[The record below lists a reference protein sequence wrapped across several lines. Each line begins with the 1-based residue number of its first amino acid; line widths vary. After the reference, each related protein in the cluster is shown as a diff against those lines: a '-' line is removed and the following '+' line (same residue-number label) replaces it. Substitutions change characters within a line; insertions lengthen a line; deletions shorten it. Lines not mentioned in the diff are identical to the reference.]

1 VITLENLPDPIERP
15 NVNPD
20 GDPAPAFDRQSPE
33 PKADLTMDAGTDVTI
48 DAVSAAV
55 LTSPALGSIGRY
67 RLLSQL
73 GEGGMGQVWLAE
85 QTAPVVRR
93 VALKLIKAGRYDT
106 SALQRFDLERQSLA
120 IMDHPA
126 IAKVLDAD
134 STPEGQPYFVM
145 EYVPGLPITTYCDQK
160 RLTTRQRLALFVKVC
175 EGVQH
180 AHQKAIIHRDL
191 KPSNVL
197 VVEVDGKPLPR
208 IIDFGIAKAISQ
220 QSSDETNVTRLG
232 STPGTPGYMSPEQT
246 DPNVLDVDTRTDV
259 YSLGVILYQLL
270 TGAMPF
276 DPRKWRSKPFDEILR
291 QLREDDPPSP
301 SAKLSVD
308 NQKTLTATAEKRQTD
323 PKELVSLLRGDLDW
337 IVLKA
342 VERDRGRRYGTPSDL
357 AADILHYLKN
367 EPVVA
372 RPASATYRLRK
383 YVRRHRV
390 AVTAAAGLAL
400 LLAGF
405 GVTEFLQVQRVTRER
420 DRASRITDFM
430 VGMFKVSDPNE
441 ARGNSVTAREILDKA
456 SHDINTGLAKDPEV
470 QSDLM
475 YTMAETYVNLGLF
488 SRAHALAESAME
500 NRRHLLGAGNSK
512 TLQSQNQ
519 LAWILDREGRDAEA
533 EKLVR
538 PALETER
545 RVLGPEDPVTL
556 EAMDHLATILER
568 LGNYQ
573 EEEKLQR
580 EVIAIETRR
589 LGPENLR
596 TIRAMANLASAVSL
610 EGRTAEAE
618 AMYRNVLALEQRAL
632 GPDHPQTIATM
643 HNLANRLDEQGRYVD
658 AEELYRQTLA
668 IETRVL
674 GPEHPDTA
682 DTMTTLANDLHYGES
697 RTADAEALYRKS
709 LEIELRTLGPEHP
722 NTIRTK
728 EGLANVLSSE
738 GHYAESEKMH
748 GEILSVRLRTLGPDH
763 TDTLLSKYNL
773 ADVVAHQGRFPE
785 AEKLF
790 RETLADQTRVLG
802 PENADTL
809 ASQASLA
816 GVLIKE
822 GRYQEAEAMA
832 RRTFDTQVRV
842 LGPQQADTVNTL
854 QVLGTAMVH
863 NHRYAEAKK
872 LFGDTIEQVSHTPGA
887 SVFQAWYNFACVAAA
902 ANDRAEAIRHLRD
915 AIAHGYKDIDHM
927 RIDEDLKALR
937 GDPGFE
943 ALLREAE
950 GGAGRK

>member
-1 VITLENLPDPIERP
+1 MTTH
-15 NVNPD
+15 
-20 GDPAPAFDRQSPE
+20 GDPAPAFGRHSPE
-33 PKADLTMDAGTDVTI
+33 AKADATMDAADATI
-48 DAVSAAV
+48 DAASAAA
-55 LTSPALGSIGRY
+55 LESPDLGSIGRY
-67 RLLSQL
+67 RLLSKL

-145 EYVPGLPITTYCDQK
+145 EYVPGLPITTYGDQK

-208 IIDFGIAKAISQ
+208 IIDFGIAKAITQ
-220 QSSDETNVTRLG
+220 QSTDETNVTRLG

-246 DPNVLDVDTRTDV
+246 DPSILDVDTRTDV

-276 DPRKWRSKPFDEILR
+276 DPKQWRNRPFDEILR

-301 SAKLSVD
+301 SAKLSTD
-308 NQKTLTATAEKRQTD
+308 HRTLTATAEKRKTG

-342 VERDRGRRYGTPSDL
+342 LERDRARRYGTPSEL

-372 RPASATYRLRK
+372 RPASATYRLTK

-405 GVTEFLQVQRVTRER
+405 GVTEFLQVRRVSRER
-420 DRASRITDFM
+420 DRANRITDFM

-441 ARGNSVTAREILDKA
+441 ARGNSVTAREILDTA
-456 SHDINTGLAKDPEV
+456 SHDINTGLSKDPEV

-475 YTMAETYVNLGLF
+475 YTMASTYVNMGLF
-488 SRAHALAESAME
+488 SHAHTLAESALD
-500 NRRHLLGAGNSK
+500 NRRRLLGARNPK

-519 LAWILDREGRDAEA
+519 LAWVLDREGRDAEA
-533 EKLVR
+533 DKLVR
-538 PALETER
+538 QTLETER
-545 RVLGPEDPVTL
+545 RVLGPEDPITL
-556 EAMDHLATILER
+556 EDMDYLATILEK
-568 LGNYQ
+568 LGNYK
-573 EEEKLQR
+573 EEENLQR
-580 EVIAIETRR
+580 ELFEIENRR
-589 LGPENLR
+589 QGPDSPR
-596 TIRAMANLASAVSL
+596 TISAMANLATAISL

-618 AMYRNVLALEQRAL
+618 AMYRKVLALEQRVL
-632 GPDHPQTIATM
+632 GADHPQTIATM
-643 HNLANRLDEQGRYVD
+643 HNLANRLNEQGRYVE
-658 AEELYRQTLA
+658 AEELYRQTLV
-668 IETRVL
+668 IEQRVL

-682 DTMTTLANDLHYGES
+682 DTMTTLANDLHYGET
-697 RTADAEALYRKS
+697 RTVDAEALYRKA

-722 NTIRTK
+722 STIRTR
-728 EGLANVLSSE
+728 EGLANVVSTE
-738 GHYAESEKMH
+738 GHYAEAEKMH
-748 GEILSVRLRTLGPDH
+748 REILSVRLRTLGPDH
-763 TDTLLSKYNL
+763 TDVLLSKYNL
-773 ADVVAHQGRFPE
+773 ADVVARQGRYAE

-802 PENADTL
+802 AENADTM

-822 GRYQEAEAMA
+822 GRYQEAETMA
-832 RRTFDTQVRV
+832 RRTFDTQLRV
-842 LGPQQADTVNTL
+842 LGPQQDDTINTL
-854 QVLGTAMVH
+854 QMLGTALVY
-863 NHRYAEAKK
+863 NHHYPEARK
-872 LFGDTIEQVSHTPGA
+872 LFSDTIEQITQTPGA
-887 SVFQAWYNFACVAAA
+887 SVFLAWYNFACVAAA
-902 ANDRAEAIRHLRD
+902 ANDRGEAVRHLRE
-915 AIAHGYKDIDHM
+915 AIAHGYKDLDHM
-927 RIDEDLKALR
+927 RIDDYLR
-937 GDPGFE
+937 SLHGDPRFE
-943 ALLREAE
+943 ALLRES
-950 GGAGRK
+950 GANR

>member
-1 VITLENLPDPIERP
+1 MDV
-15 NVNPD
+15 
-20 GDPAPAFDRQSPE
+20 
-33 PKADLTMDAGTDVTI
+33 ADATI
-48 DAVSAAV
+48 DA
-55 LTSPALGSIGRY
+55 SPADVVTFPDLGTIGRY
-67 RLLSQL
+67 RLLNQL

-85 QTAPVVRR
+85 QTSPVVRR

-160 RLTTRQRLALFVKVC
+160 KLSTRERLALFVKVC

-197 VVEVDGKPLPR
+197 VVEVDGKPQPR

-220 QSSDETNVTRLG
+220 QSTDETNVTRLG

-246 DPNVLDVDTRTDV
+246 DPSFLDVDTRTDV

-276 DPRKWRSKPFDEILR
+276 DPKQWRSKPFYEILR

-301 SAKLSVD
+301 SARLSVD
-308 NQKTLTATAEKRQTD
+308 HDRTLTVTAEERQTG
-323 PKELVSLLRGDLDW
+323 PRELVSLLRGDLDW
-337 IVLKA
+337 IALKA
-342 VERDRGRRYGTPSDL
+342 LERDRTRRYGTPSEL

-372 RPASATYRLRK
+372 RPASSAYRLQK

-405 GVTEFLQVQRVTRER
+405 GVTEFLQVRRVSRER
-420 DRASRITDFM
+420 DRANRITDFM

-441 ARGNSVTAREILDKA
+441 TRGNSVTAREILDRA

-488 SRAHALAESAME
+488 SRAHALAESVLE
-500 NRRHLLGAGNSK
+500 NRHRLLGPNHPK
-512 TLQSQNQ
+512 TLESQNQ
-519 LAWILDREGRDAEA
+519 LGWILDREGHDADAE
-533 EKLVR
+533 KVVR

-556 EAMDHLATILER
+556 QAMDRLATILER
-568 LGNYQ
+568 LGNHP

-580 EVIAIETRR
+580 QLVEIETRR
-589 LGPENLR
+589 LGPENPR

-618 AMYRNVLALEQRAL
+618 AMYRNVLALEQRVL
-632 GPDHPQTIATM
+632 GADHPQTIATM
-643 HNLANRLDEQGRYVD
+643 HNLANRFDEQGHY
-658 AEELYRQTLA
+658 AEAEDLYRQTLA
-668 IETRVL
+668 IEQRVL
-674 GPEHPDTA
+674 GPEHPDTV
-682 DTMTTLANDLHYGES
+682 DTMTTLANCLHYGES
-697 RTADAEALYRKS
+697 RTADAEVLYRKS
-709 LEIELRTLGPEHP
+709 LEIELRTVGPEHP
-722 NTIRTK
+722 NTVRTQ
-728 EGLANVLSSE
+728 EGLANVLATE
-738 GHYAESEKMH
+738 GHYAEAEQMH
-748 GEILSVRLRTLGPDH
+748 RKILEVRQRTLGPDH
-763 TDTLLSKYNL
+763 ADTLLSRYNL
-773 ADVVAHQGRFPE
+773 AEAVARQGRFPE
-785 AEKLF
+785 AEKLL

-802 PENADTL
+802 PENADTM
-809 ASQASLA
+809 ASEANLA
-816 GVLIKE
+816 GI
-822 GRYQEAEAMA
+822 
-832 RRTFDTQVRV
+832 
-842 LGPQQADTVNTL
+842 
-854 QVLGTAMVH
+854 
-863 NHRYAEAKK
+863 
-872 LFGDTIEQVSHTPGA
+872 
-887 SVFQAWYNFACVAAA
+887 
-902 ANDRAEAIRHLRD
+902 LRQ
-915 AIAHGYKDIDHM
+915 
-927 RIDEDLKALR
+927 
-937 GDPGFE
+937 
-943 ALLREAE
+943 
-950 GGAGRK
+950 

>member
-1 VITLENLPDPIERP
+1 
-15 NVNPD
+15 VNPG
-20 GDPAPAFDRQSPE
+20 GDPKPTFDRHPLE
-33 PKADLTMDAGTDVTI
+33 PKPDATLDAAEVTI
-48 DAVSAAV
+48 DTNSADAVISQD
-55 LTSPALGSIGRY
+55 LGSIGRY

-160 RLTTRQRLALFVKVC
+160 RLTTQQRLALFVRVC

-197 VVEVDGKPLPR
+197 VLEVDGKALPR

-246 DPNVLDVDTRTDV
+246 DPDILDVDTRTDV

-276 DPRKWRSKPFDEILR
+276 DPKHWRKKPFHEVLR

-301 SAKLSVD
+301 SAKLSND
-308 NQKTLTATAEKRQTD
+308 QRTLTATAEKRQTG
-323 PKELVSLLRGDLDW
+323 PKELVSQLRGDLDW

-342 VERDRGRRYGTPSDL
+342 LERDRARRYGTPSEL

-367 EPVVA
+367 EPVSA
-372 RPASATYRLRK
+372 RPASTAYRLQK

-390 AVTAAAGLAL
+390 AVTAAVGLAL

-405 GVTEFLQVQRVTRER
+405 GVTEFLQVRRVSRER

-441 ARGNSVTAREILDKA
+441 TRGNSVTAREILDRA
-456 SHDINTGLAKDPEV
+456 SHDINAGLAKDPEV

-488 SRAHALAESAME
+488 SRAHALAGNALE
-500 NRRHLLGAGNSK
+500 NRRRLLGANHPK
-512 TLQSQNQ
+512 TLESENQ
-519 LAWILDREGRDAEA
+519 LGWILDREGHDTEA
-533 EKLVR
+533 EKLVQQTLR
-538 PALETER
+538 TER
-545 RVLGPEDPVTL
+545 RVLGPEDSITL
-556 EAMDHLATILER
+556 AAMDHLATILEK

-580 EVIAIETRR
+580 QLIAIQTRR
-589 LGPENLR
+589 LGPENPR
-596 TIRAMANLASAVSL
+596 TIRAMANLATAISL
-610 EGRTAEAE
+610 EGRTAESE
-618 AMYRNVLALEQRAL
+618 AMYHNVLALEQRIL
-632 GPDHPQTIATM
+632 GVDHPQTIATM
-643 HNLANRLDEQGRYVD
+643 HNLANRLDEQGRYVE
-658 AEELYRQTLA
+658 AEDLYRQTLA

-697 RTADAEALYRKS
+697 RTADAEVLYRKS

-722 NTIRTK
+722 NTIRTQ
-728 EGLANVLSSE
+728 EGLANVLSTE
-738 GHYAESEKMH
+738 GHYAEAEKMH
-748 GEILSVRLRTLGPDH
+748 REILAVRLRTLGPDH
-763 TDTLLSKYNL
+763 TDTLLSGYNL
-773 ADVVAHQGRFPE
+773 ASVVSQQGRFPE

-790 RETLADQTRVLG
+790 RETLAAQTRVLG
-802 PENADTL
+802 PENADTM

-816 GVLIKE
+816 SVLIKE
-822 GRYQEAEAMA
+822 GRYQEAEALA
-832 RRTFDTQVRV
+832 RHTFDTQLRV
-842 LGPQQADTVNTL
+842 LGPQQDDTVNTL
-854 QVLGTAMVH
+854 VVLSMALVYE
-863 NHRYAEAKK
+863 HRYAEAKK
-872 LFGDTIEQVSHTPGA
+872 LFNDTIEQIGKTPGA
-887 SVFQAWYNFACVAAA
+887 SVFLAWYNFACVSAA
-902 ANDRAEAIRHLRD
+902 ANDHAEAVRHLRQ
-915 AIAHGYKDIDHM
+915 AIDHGYKDIDHM
-927 RIDEDLKALR
+927 RIDQDLKSLH

-943 ALLREAE
+943 ALLKESQ
-950 GGAGRK
+950 GTAGRN

>member
-1 VITLENLPDPIERP
+1 M
-15 NVNPD
+15 NPG
-20 GDPAPAFDRQSPE
+20 GDPKPTFDRRSPE
-33 PKADLTMDAGTDVTI
+33 PKPDATSDAADVTL
-48 DAVSAAV
+48 DAAPAGAV
-55 LTSPALGSIGRY
+55 APASLGSIGRY
-67 RLLSQL
+67 RLLSKL

-134 STPEGQPYFVM
+134 STSEGQPYFVM

-160 RLTTRQRLALFVKVC
+160 RLSTRQRLALFIKVC

-246 DPNVLDVDTRTDV
+246 DPSILDVDTRTDV

-270 TGAMPF
+270 TGSLPF
-276 DPRKWRSKPFDEILR
+276 DPKKWRKKPFHEILR

-301 SAKLSVD
+301 SAKLSED
-308 NQKTLTATAEKRQTD
+308 NHKTLTATAEKRQTD

-342 VERDRGRRYGTPSDL
+342 LERDRARRYGTPSDL
-357 AADILHYLKN
+357 AADIIHYLKN
-367 EPVVA
+367 EPVAA
-372 RPASATYRLRK
+372 RPASATYRLQK

-390 AVTAAAGLAL
+390 AVAAAAGLAL

-405 GVTEFLQVQRVTRER
+405 GVTEFLQVRRVSRER
-420 DRASRITDFM
+420 DRANRITDFM

-441 ARGNSVTAREILDKA
+441 TRGNTVTAREILDRA
-456 SHDINTGLAKDPEV
+456 SNDIHTGLAHDPEV

-488 SRAHALAESAME
+488 SHAHTLAESVLQ
-500 NRRHLLGAGNSK
+500 NRRRLLGPDNPK
-512 TLQSQNQ
+512 TLESQNQ
-519 LAWILDREGRDAEA
+519 LGWILDREGRDAEA
-533 EKLVR
+533 EKLVSQ
-538 PALETER
+538 ALETER
-545 RVLGPEDPVTL
+545 RVLGPEDPITL
-556 EAMDHLATILER
+556 KAMDYLATILER
-568 LGNYQ
+568 LGNYKK
-573 EEEKLQR
+573 EEDLQR
-580 EVIAIETRR
+580 ELLEIETRR
-589 LGPENLR
+589 LGPENPR
-596 TIRAMANLASAVSL
+596 TIRAMANVATAISL
-610 EGRTAEAE
+610 EGRTSESE
-618 AMYRNVLALEQRAL
+618 AMYRKVLALEQRVL
-632 GPDHPQTIATM
+632 GADHPQTIATM
-643 HNLANRLDEQGRYVD
+643 HNLANRLDEQGRYVE
-658 AEELYRQTLA
+658 AEALYRQTLA
-668 IETRVL
+668 IEQRVL

-697 RTADAEALYRKS
+697 RTSDAEVLYRKA

-722 NTIRTK
+722 NTVRTK
-728 EGLANVLSSE
+728 EGLANVLSTE
-738 GHYAESEKMH
+738 GHYAEAEKMH
-748 GEILSVRLRTLGPDH
+748 REILSIRLHTLGPDH
-763 TDTLLSKYNL
+763 TDVLLSSYNL
-773 ADVVAHQGRFPE
+773 ASVVAQQGRLPE

-790 RETLADQTRVLG
+790 RETLTAQTRVLG
-802 PENADTL
+802 PENPDTM

-822 GRYQEAEAMA
+822 GRYQEAEVMA
-832 RRTFDTQVRV
+832 RGTFDTQLRV
-842 LGPQQADTVNTL
+842 LGPQQDDTVNTL
-854 QVLGTAMVH
+854 QVLGMALVH
-863 NHRYAEAKK
+863 EHHYAEAKK
-872 LFGDTIEQVSHTPGA
+872 LFNDTIEQIGNIHGA
-887 SVFQAWYNFACVAAA
+887 SVFLAWYNFAGVAAA
-902 ANDRAEAIRHLRD
+902 ANDHAEAVRHLRE
-915 AIAHGYKDIDHM
+915 AIDHGYKDIDHM
-927 RIDEDLKALR
+927 RIDQDLKSLH
-937 GDPGFE
+937 GDPRFE
-943 ALLREAE
+943 ALLNQTPGPATRN
-950 GGAGRK
+950 

>member
-1 VITLENLPDPIERP
+1 VTTH
-15 NVNPD
+15 
-20 GDPAPAFDRQSPE
+20 GDPAPESDRHR
-33 PKADLTMDAGTDVTI
+33 PKPHGGATMDAGA
-48 DAVSAAV
+48 DATLDAA
-55 LTSPALGSIGRY
+55 PAGAVIPASLGSIGRY
-67 RLLSQL
+67 RLLLKL

-134 STPEGQPYFVM
+134 STAEGQPYFVM

-160 RLTTRQRLALFVKVC
+160 RLTTRQRLALFIKVC

-208 IIDFGIAKAISQ
+208 IIDFGIAKAISH
-220 QSSDETNVTRLG
+220 QSTDETNVTRLG

-246 DPNVLDVDTRTDV
+246 DPSVLDVDTRTDV

-270 TGAMPF
+270 TGSMPF
-276 DPRKWRSKPFDEILR
+276 DPKQWRSKPFHEILR

-301 SAKLSVD
+301 SAKLSND
-308 NQKTLTATAEKRQTD
+308 HRTLTATAENRQTG

-342 VERDRGRRYGTPSDL
+342 LERDRSRRYGTPSEL
-357 AADILHYLKN
+357 AADISHYLKN

-372 RPASATYRLRK
+372 RPASAAYRLAK
-383 YVRRHRV
+383 YVRRHRI

-405 GVTEFLQVQRVTRER
+405 GVTEFLQVQRVSRER
-420 DRASRITDFM
+420 DRANRITDFM

-441 ARGNSVTAREILDKA
+441 ARGNAVTAREILDRA
-456 SHDINTGLAKDPEV
+456 AHDINTGLARDPEV

-488 SRAHALAESAME
+488 SRAHAISEGVLE
-500 NRRHLLGAGNSK
+500 NRRRLLGPENPK
-512 TLQSQNQ
+512 TLESQTQ
-519 LAWILDREGRDAEA
+519 LVWILDREGRDAEA

-538 PALETER
+538 ATLATER
-545 RVLGPEDPVTL
+545 RVLGPENPITL
-556 EAMDHLATILER
+556 EAMGHLATILENR
-568 LGNYQ
+568 GNYQ

-580 EVIAIETRR
+580 ELLEIETRKS
-589 LGPENLR
+589 GPDNPL
-596 TIRAMANLASAVSL
+596 TIRAMANLATAVSL
-610 EGRTAEAE
+610 EGRLAEAE
-618 AMYRNVLALEQRAL
+618 GMYRKVLAVEQRVL
-632 GPDHPQTIATM
+632 GPDHTQTMATM
-643 HNLANRLDEQGRYVD
+643 HNLANRLDEQGRYVE
-658 AEELYRQTLA
+658 AEDLYRQVFA
-668 IETRVL
+668 IELRVL
-674 GPEHPDTA
+674 GPEHPDTL
-682 DTMTTLANDLHYGES
+682 DTMTALANDLHYGES
-697 RTADAEALYRKS
+697 RTADAEALYRKA

-722 NTIRTK
+722 STIRTQ
-728 EGLANVLSSE
+728 EGLANVLSTE
-738 GHYAESEKMH
+738 GHYAEAEKMH
-748 GEILSVRLRTLGPDH
+748 REILSVRLHTLGPDH

-773 ADVVAHQGRFPE
+773 ASVVAQLHRWPE

-802 PENADTL
+802 AENADTM

-816 GVLIKE
+816 DVLVRE
-822 GRYQEAEAMA
+822 GRYQEGETLA
-832 RRTFDTQVRV
+832 RRTFETQLRV
-842 LGPQQADTVNTL
+842 LGPQQDDTINTL
-854 QVLGTAMVH
+854 QVLGTALVH

-872 LFGDTIEQVSHTPGA
+872 LFGDTIDHISQISGA
-887 SVFQAWYNFACVAAA
+887 SVFQAWYNFACVAAVA
-902 ANDRAEAIRHLRD
+902 HDRDEAIHHLRE

-927 RIDEDLKALR
+927 RIDEDLKSLH
-937 GDPGFE
+937 GDPRFE
-943 ALLREAE
+943 ALLRVGQGTA
-950 GGAGRK
+950 ANH

>member
-1 VITLENLPDPIERP
+1 
-15 NVNPD
+15 VNPD
-20 GDPAPAFDRQSPE
+20 GDPKPTFDRQSPE
-33 PKADLTMDAGTDVTI
+33 PKPDATLDPAEATI
-48 DAVSAAV
+48 DAASAESV
-55 LTSPALGSIGRY
+55 KSPDLGSIGRY

-106 SALQRFDLERQSLA
+106 SALQRFDLERQALA

-134 STPEGQPYFVM
+134 STPDGQPYFVM

-160 RLTTRQRLALFVKVC
+160 RLTTQQRLALFAKVC

-220 QSSDETNVTRLG
+220 QSNDETNVTRLG

-246 DPNVLDVDTRTDV
+246 DPDILDVDTRTDV

-276 DPRKWRSKPFDEILR
+276 DPKQWRKKPFHEVLR

-301 SAKLSVD
+301 SAKLSED
-308 NQKTLTATAEKRQTD
+308 NPKTLTATAEKRQTG

-342 VERDRGRRYGTPSDL
+342 LERDRARRYGAPSEL
-357 AADILHYLKN
+357 AADIVHYLKN

-372 RPASATYRLRK
+372 RPASATYRLTK

-390 AVTAAAGLAL
+390 GVAVAAGLAL

-405 GVTEFLQVQRVTRER
+405 GVTEFLQVRRVSRER
-420 DRASRITDFM
+420 DRANRITDFM

-441 ARGNSVTAREILDKA
+441 TRGNSVTAREILDRA
-456 SHDINTGLAKDPEV
+456 SHDINAGLAKDPEV
-470 QSDLM
+470 QADLM
-475 YTMAETYVNLGLF
+475 FTMARTYANLGLF
-488 SRAHALAESAME
+488 SRAHALAESVLE
-500 NRRHLLGAGNSK
+500 SRRRLLGPNHSK
-512 TLQSQNQ
+512 TLESENQ

-533 EKLVR
+533 EKLAHQ
-538 PALETER
+538 ALETER
-545 RVLGPEDPVTL
+545 RVLGPEDPITL
-556 EAMDHLATILER
+556 DDMDYLAVILEK
-568 LGNYQ
+568 LGKYQ
-573 EEEKLQR
+573 DEEKLQR
-580 EVIAIETRR
+580 ESIEIETRR
-589 LGPENLR
+589 LGPEDPRTLR
-596 TIRAMANLASAVSL
+596 TMANLATAISL

-618 AMYRNVLALEQRAL
+618 AMYRKVLALQQRVL
-632 GPDHPQTIATM
+632 GADHPQTIATM
-643 HNLANRLDEQGRYVD
+643 HNLANRLDEQGRYTD
-658 AEELYRQTLA
+658 AEAMYRQTLA

-674 GPEHPDTA
+674 GPEHPDTVG
-682 DTMTTLANDLHYGES
+682 TMTALANDLHYGES
-697 RTADAEALYRKS
+697 RTADAEVLYRKG
-709 LEIELRTLGPEHP
+709 LEIELRALGPEHP
-722 NTIRTK
+722 DTIRTQ
-728 EGLANVLSSE
+728 EGLANVLSTE
-738 GHYAESEKMH
+738 GHYAEAEKMH
-748 GEILSVRLRTLGPDH
+748 REILSVRLRTLGPDH

-773 ADVVAHQGRFPE
+773 ADVLAHQGRFPE

-790 RETLADQTRVLG
+790 RETLTAQARVLG
-802 PENADTL
+802 PENADTM

-816 GVLIKE
+816 DVLIKE
-822 GRYQEAEAMA
+822 GRYQEAEVMA
-832 RRTFDTQVRV
+832 RQTFDTQLRV
-842 LGPQQADTVNTL
+842 LGPQQDDTLNTL
-854 QVLGTAMVH
+854 QVLGTALVYDH
-863 NHRYAEAKK
+863 HYVEAKK
-872 LFGDTIEQVSHTPGA
+872 LFNDTIEQIGKTPGA
-887 SVFQAWYNFACVAAA
+887 SVFLAWYNFACVAAA
-902 ANDRAEAIRHLRD
+902 ANDRAEAVRHLRE

-927 RIDEDLKALR
+927 RIDEDLKSLH

-943 ALLREAE
+943 AILKEAQAS
-950 GGAGRK
+950 GARN

>member
-1 VITLENLPDPIERP
+1 
-15 NVNPD
+15 VNPD
-20 GDPAPAFDRQSPE
+20 GDPEPTFDRHSPE
-33 PKADLTMDAGTDVTI
+33 AKADATMDAADATI
-48 DAVSAAV
+48 DAASAAAV
-55 LTSPALGSIGRY
+55 ESPDLGSIGRY
-67 RLLSQL
+67 RLLSKL

-85 QTAPVVRR
+85 QTSPVVRR

-160 RLTTRQRLALFVKVC
+160 RITTRQRLALFIKVC

-220 QSSDETNVTRLG
+220 RSTDETNVTRLG
-232 STPGTPGYMSPEQT
+232 ATPGTPGYMSPEQT
-246 DPNVLDVDTRTDV
+246 DPSVLDVDTRTDV

-270 TGAMPF
+270 TGSMPF
-276 DPRKWRSKPFDEILR
+276 DPKKWRSKPFHEILR

-301 SAKLSVD
+301 SAKLSTD
-308 NQKTLTATAEKRQTD
+308 HRTLTATAEKRQIG
-323 PKELVSLLRGDLDW
+323 PKELVGLLRGDLDW

-342 VERDRGRRYGTPSDL
+342 LERDRARRYGTPSEL
-357 AADILHYLKN
+357 AVDILHYLKN
-367 EPVVA
+367 EPVAA
-372 RPASATYRLRK
+372 RPASATYRLTK

-390 AVTAAAGLAL
+390 AVTVAAGLAL

-405 GVTEFLQVQRVTRER
+405 GVTEFLQVRRVSRER
-420 DRASRITDFM
+420 DRANRITDFM

-441 ARGNSVTAREILDKA
+441 ARGNSVTAREILDRA
-456 SHDINTGLAKDPEV
+456 SHDINTGLARDPEV

-488 SRAHALAESAME
+488 SRAHTLAENVRD
-500 NRRHLLGAGNSK
+500 NRRHLLGPNNPK
-512 TLQSQNQ
+512 TLESENQ
-519 LAWILDREGRDAEA
+519 LAWILDREGHDQEA
-533 EKLVR
+533 GQLLR
-538 PALETER
+538 PTLDTER
-545 RVLGPEDPVTL
+545 RVLGREDPVTL
-556 EAMDHLATILER
+556 AAMDHLATIQEK
-568 LGNYQ
+568 LGNFQ

-580 EVIAIETRR
+580 ELIAIETRR
-589 LGPENLR
+589 LGPENPL

-610 EGRTAEAE
+610 EGRVEEAE
-618 AMYRNVLALEQRAL
+618 AMYRNVLAIEQRVL
-632 GPDHPQTIATM
+632 GADHPQTIATM
-643 HNLANRLDEQGRYVD
+643 HNLANRLEEQGRYAD
-658 AEELYRQTLA
+658 AEELYRQTIA

-682 DTMTTLANDLHYGES
+682 DTMTTLANDLHYGET

-722 NTIRTK
+722 NTIRTQ
-728 EGLANVLSSE
+728 EGLANVLSTE
-738 GHYAESEKMH
+738 GHYAEAEQMH
-748 GEILSVRLRTLGPDH
+748 RQILAVRQRTLGPDH
-763 TDTLLSKYNL
+763 ADTLLSKYNL
-773 ADVVAHQGRFPE
+773 AEVVARQGRFPE
-785 AEKLF
+785 AEKLY

-802 PENADTL
+802 PENADTM

-822 GRYQEAEAMA
+822 GRYQEAESMA
-832 RRTFDTQVRV
+832 RHTFDTQVRV
-842 LGPQQADTVNTL
+842 LGPQQSDTINTL
-854 QVLGTAMVH
+854 QVLGTAMVY
-863 NHRYAEAKK
+863 NHHYPDAKK
-872 LFGDTIEQVSHTPGA
+872 LFSDTIEHVNQTPGA
-887 SVFQAWYNFACVAAA
+887 SVFLAWYNFACVAAA
-902 ANDRAEAIRHLRD
+902 ANDRGEAVHHLRE
-915 AIAHGYKDIDHM
+915 AIAHGYKDLDHM
-927 RIDEDLKALR
+927 RIDEDLNSLH

-943 ALLREAE
+943 ALLREAQRS
-950 GGAGRK
+950 GANR

>member
-1 VITLENLPDPIERP
+1 
-15 NVNPD
+15 
-20 GDPAPAFDRQSPE
+20 
-33 PKADLTMDAGTDVTI
+33 MDAADATI
-48 DAVSAAV
+48 DAASAAAV
-55 LTSPALGSIGRY
+55 ESPDLGSIGRY
-67 RLLSQL
+67 RLLSKL

-85 QTAPVVRR
+85 QTSPVVRR

-160 RLTTRQRLALFVKVC
+160 RITTRQRLALFIKVC

-220 QSSDETNVTRLG
+220 RSTDETNVTRLG
-232 STPGTPGYMSPEQT
+232 ATPGTPGYMSPEQT
-246 DPNVLDVDTRTDV
+246 DPSVLDVDTRTDV

-270 TGAMPF
+270 TGSMPF
-276 DPRKWRSKPFDEILR
+276 DPKKWRSKPFHEILR

-301 SAKLSVD
+301 SAKLSTD
-308 NQKTLTATAEKRQTD
+308 HRTLTATAEKRQIG
-323 PKELVSLLRGDLDW
+323 PKELVGLLRGDLDW

-342 VERDRGRRYGTPSDL
+342 LERDRARRYGTPSEL
-357 AADILHYLKN
+357 AVDILHYLKN
-367 EPVVA
+367 EPVAA
-372 RPASATYRLRK
+372 RPASATYRLTK

-390 AVTAAAGLAL
+390 AVTVAAGLAL

-405 GVTEFLQVQRVTRER
+405 GVTEFLQVRRVSRER
-420 DRASRITDFM
+420 DRANRITDFM

-441 ARGNSVTAREILDKA
+441 ARGNSVTAREILDRA
-456 SHDINTGLAKDPEV
+456 SHDINTGLARDPEV

-488 SRAHALAESAME
+488 SRAHTLAENVRD
-500 NRRHLLGAGNSK
+500 NRRHLLGPNNPK
-512 TLQSQNQ
+512 TLESENQ
-519 LAWILDREGRDAEA
+519 LAWILDREGHDQEA
-533 EKLVR
+533 GQLLR
-538 PALETER
+538 PTLDTER
-545 RVLGPEDPVTL
+545 RVLGREDPVTL
-556 EAMDHLATILER
+556 AAMDHLATIQEK
-568 LGNYQ
+568 LGNFQ

-580 EVIAIETRR
+580 ELIAIETRR
-589 LGPENLR
+589 LGPENPL

-610 EGRTAEAE
+610 EGRVEEAE
-618 AMYRNVLALEQRAL
+618 AMYRNVLAIEQRVL
-632 GPDHPQTIATM
+632 GADHPQTIATM
-643 HNLANRLDEQGRYVD
+643 HNLANRLEEQGRYAD
-658 AEELYRQTLA
+658 AEELYRQTIA

-682 DTMTTLANDLHYGES
+682 DTMTTLANDLHYGET

-722 NTIRTK
+722 NTIRTQ
-728 EGLANVLSSE
+728 EGLANVLSTE
-738 GHYAESEKMH
+738 GHYAEAEQMH
-748 GEILSVRLRTLGPDH
+748 RQILAVRQRTLGPDH
-763 TDTLLSKYNL
+763 ADTLLSKYNL
-773 ADVVAHQGRFPE
+773 AEVVARQGRFPE
-785 AEKLF
+785 AEKLY

-802 PENADTL
+802 PENADTM

-822 GRYQEAEAMA
+822 GRYQEAESMA
-832 RRTFDTQVRV
+832 RHTFDTQVRV
-842 LGPQQADTVNTL
+842 LGPQQSDTINTL
-854 QVLGTAMVH
+854 QVLGTAMVY
-863 NHRYAEAKK
+863 NHHYPDAKK
-872 LFGDTIEQVSHTPGA
+872 LFSDTIEHVNQTPGA
-887 SVFQAWYNFACVAAA
+887 SVFLAWYNFACVAAA
-902 ANDRAEAIRHLRD
+902 ANDRGEAVHHLRE
-915 AIAHGYKDIDHM
+915 AIAHGYKDLDHM
-927 RIDEDLKALR
+927 RIDEDLNSLH

-943 ALLREAE
+943 ALLREAQRS
-950 GGAGRK
+950 GANR

>member
-1 VITLENLPDPIERP
+1 
-15 NVNPD
+15 VNPD
-20 GDPAPAFDRQSPE
+20 GDPKPTFDRQTHE
-33 PKADLTMDAGTDVTI
+33 PKPDPTI
-48 DAVSAAV
+48 DAAAADATIDAASAAV
-55 LTSPALGSIGRY
+55 LTFPDLGSIGRY

-106 SALQRFDLERQSLA
+106 SAMQRFDLERQALA

-160 RLTTRQRLALFVKVC
+160 KLTTRQRLALFVKVC

-220 QSSDETNVTRLG
+220 QPTDETNVTRLG

-246 DPNVLDVDTRTDV
+246 DPSILDVDTRTDV

-270 TGAMPF
+270 TGALPF
-276 DPRKWRSKPFDEILR
+276 DPKQWRKKPFDEMLR

-308 NQKTLTATAEKRQTD
+308 NHKTLTATAEKRQTD

-342 VERDRGRRYGTPSDL
+342 LDRDRARRYGTPTEL
-357 AADILHYLKN
+357 AADIGHYLKN

-372 RPASATYRLRK
+372 RPASATYRLTK

-405 GVTEFLQVQRVTRER
+405 GVTEFLQVRRVSRER
-420 DRASRITDFM
+420 DRANRITDFM

-441 ARGNSVTAREILDKA
+441 ARGNSVTAREILDRA
-456 SHDINTGLAKDPEV
+456 SHDINAGLAKDPEV
-470 QSDLM
+470 QADLM
-475 YTMAETYVNLGLF
+475 YTMAQTYVNLGLF
-488 SRAHALAESAME
+488 SRAHALAESVME
-500 NRRHLLGAGNSK
+500 NRRRLLGPNHPK
-512 TLQSQNQ
+512 TLESENQ

-533 EKLVR
+533 EKL
-538 PALETER
+538 AQQTLETER
-545 RVLGPEDPVTL
+545 RVLGPEDAVTL
-556 EAMDHLATILER
+556 DAMDHLAIIFEK
-568 LGNYQ
+568 LGKYQ

-580 EVIAIETRR
+580 ELIEIETRR
-589 LGPENLR
+589 LGPENPR
-596 TIRAMANLASAVSL
+596 TIRAMANLASAASL
-610 EGRTAEAE
+610 QGRLAEAE
-618 AMYRNVLALEQRAL
+618 AMYRKVLAIEQRVL
-632 GPDHPQTIATM
+632 GDDHPQTIATM
-643 HNLANRLDEQGRYVD
+643 HNLANRLDEQGRYTD
-658 AEELYRQTLA
+658 AEALYRQTLA

-674 GPEHPDTA
+674 GPEHPDTV

-697 RTADAEALYRKS
+697 RTADAEALYRKA

-722 NTIRTK
+722 STIRTQ
-728 EGLANVLSSE
+728 EGLANVLSTE
-738 GHYAESEKMH
+738 GHYEDAEKMH
-748 GEILSVRLRTLGPDH
+748 REILSVRLRTLGPDH

-773 ADVVAHQGRFPE
+773 ADVVAKQGRFPE

-790 RETLADQTRVLG
+790 RQTLADQTRVLG
-802 PENADTL
+802 PESADTM
-809 ASQASLA
+809 ATQASLA

-822 GRYQEAEAMA
+822 GHYQEAEDLA
-832 RRTFDTQVRV
+832 RRTFETQLRV
-842 LGPQQADTVNTL
+842 LGPQQDDTINTL
-854 QVLGTAMVH
+854 QVLGTALVYDH
-863 NHRYAEAKK
+863 HYADAKK
-872 LFGDTIEQVSHTPGA
+872 LFNDTIEHIGKTPGA
-887 SVFQAWYNFACVAAA
+887 SEFLAWYNFGCVAAA
-902 ANDRAEAIRHLRD
+902 ANDRGEAVHHLREAIF
-915 AIAHGYKDIDHM
+915 HGYKDLDHM
-927 RIDEDLKALR
+927 RIDDDLKPLH
-937 GDPGFE
+937 GDPRFE
-943 ALLREAE
+943 ALLREAQ
-950 GGAGRK
+950 GAAGRN

>member
-1 VITLENLPDPIERP
+1 VTTH
-15 NVNPD
+15 
-20 GDPAPAFDRQSPE
+20 GDPAPAPDRHRSKP
-33 PKADLTMDAGTDVTI
+33 ADVTMDVSVDATLDAATAG
-48 DAVSAAV
+48 V
-55 LTSPALGSIGRY
+55 LPSPDLGSIGRY

-120 IMDHPA
+120 IMDHPT

-160 RLTTRQRLALFVKVC
+160 RLTTRQRLALFIKVC

-208 IIDFGIAKAISQ
+208 IIDFGIAKAITQ
-220 QSSDETNVTRLG
+220 QSTDETNVTRLG

-246 DPNVLDVDTRTDV
+246 DPSVLDVDTRTDV

-276 DPRKWRSKPFDEILR
+276 DPKQWRNRPFDEILR

-301 SAKLSVD
+301 SAKLSGD
-308 NQKTLTATAEKRQTD
+308 NHKTLTATAENRQTG

-342 VERDRGRRYGTPSDL
+342 LERDRARRYGTPSEL
-357 AADILHYLKN
+357 TADILHYLKN

-372 RPASATYRLRK
+372 RPASATYRLTK

-405 GVTEFLQVQRVTRER
+405 GVTEFLQVRRVSRER

-430 VGMFKVSDPNE
+430 VGMFRVSDPNE
-441 ARGNSVTAREILDKA
+441 TRGNSVTAREILDKA
-456 SHDINTGLAKDPEV
+456 AHDINTGLSKDPEV

-475 YTMAETYVNLGLF
+475 YTMASTYVNLGLF
-488 SRAHALAESAME
+488 SHAHALAESALD
-500 NRRHLLGAGNSK
+500 NRRRLLGAGNPK

-519 LAWILDREGRDAEA
+519 LAWVLDREGRDAEA
-533 EKLVR
+533 DKLAR
-538 PALETER
+538 QTLETER
-545 RVLGPEDPVTL
+545 RVLGPEDPITL
-556 EAMDHLATILER
+556 EDVDYLATILEK

-573 EEEKLQR
+573 DEEKLQR
-580 EVIAIETRR
+580 ELLEIETRR
-589 LGPENLR
+589 LGPENPR

-610 EGRTAEAE
+610 EGHIVEAE
-618 AMYRNVLALEQRAL
+618 AMYRKVLALEQRVL
-632 GPDHPQTIATM
+632 GVDHPQTIATM
-643 HNLANRLDEQGRYVD
+643 HNLANRLNEQGRYVE

-668 IETRVL
+668 IEQRVL

-682 DTMTTLANDLHYGES
+682 DTMTTLANDLHYGET
-697 RTADAEALYRKS
+697 RTADAEALYRKA

-722 NTIRTK
+722 STIRTR
-728 EGLANVLSSE
+728 EGLANVVSTE
-738 GHYAESEKMH
+738 GHYAEAEKMH
-748 GEILSVRLRTLGPDH
+748 REILSVRLRTLGPDH
-763 TDTLLSKYNL
+763 TDVLLSKYNL
-773 ADVVAHQGRFPE
+773 ADVVARQGRYAE

-802 PENADTL
+802 AENADTM

-822 GRYQEAEAMA
+822 GHYQEAETMA
-832 RRTFDTQVRV
+832 RRTFDTQLRV
-842 LGPQQADTVNTL
+842 LGPQHDDTINTL
-854 QVLGTAMVH
+854 QMLGTALVY
-863 NHRYAEAKK
+863 NHHYPEARK
-872 LFGDTIEQVSHTPGA
+872 LFSDTIEQITQTPGA
-887 SVFQAWYNFACVAAA
+887 SVFLAWYNFACVAAA
-902 ANDRAEAIRHLRD
+902 ANDRGEAVRHLRE
-915 AIAHGYKDIDHM
+915 AIDHGYKDIDHM
-927 RIDEDLKALR
+927 RIDEDLQSLH
-937 GDPGFE
+937 GDPRFE
-943 ALLREAE
+943 ALVREPQRS
-950 GGAGRK
+950 GANR

>member
-1 VITLENLPDPIERP
+1 M
-15 NVNPD
+15 NPD
-20 GDPAPAFDRQSPE
+20 GDPAPAFDRHSLE
-33 PKADLTMDAGTDVTI
+33 PKADATMDAADATI
-48 DAVSAAV
+48 DAAAASV
-55 LTSPALGSIGRY
+55 LTFPDLGSIGRY

-93 VALKLIKAGRYDT
+93 VALKLIKAGRYDI

-160 RLTTRQRLALFVKVC
+160 KLTTRQRLALFVKVC

-220 QSSDETNVTRLG
+220 QPSDETNVTRLG

-246 DPNVLDVDTRTDV
+246 DPNILDVDTRTDV

-270 TGAMPF
+270 TGALPF
-276 DPRKWRSKPFDEILR
+276 DPKQWRKKPFDEMLR

-308 NQKTLTATAEKRQTD
+308 NHKTLTATAEKRQTG

-342 VERDRGRRYGTPSDL
+342 LERDRARRYGTPSEL
-357 AADILHYLKN
+357 AADVLHYLKN

-372 RPASATYRLRK
+372 RPASATYRLAK

-390 AVTAAAGLAL
+390 GVALAAGLAL

-405 GVTEFLQVQRVTRER
+405 GVTEFLQVQRVSRER

-430 VGMFKVSDPNE
+430 VGMFKVSDPTE
-441 ARGNSVTAREILDKA
+441 TRGNSVTAREILDKA
-456 SHDINTGLAKDPEV
+456 SHDINTGLATDPEV

-475 YTMAETYVNLGLF
+475 YTMARTYVNLGLF
-488 SRAHALAESAME
+488 SRAHALAESVLE
-500 NRRHLLGAGNSK
+500 NRRRLLGPEHPK
-512 TLQSQNQ
+512 TLESQNQ
-519 LAWILDREGRDAEA
+519 LGWILDREGHDPEA

-538 PALETER
+538 QTLQTER

-556 EAMDHLATILER
+556 EAMDNLATIQER

-580 EVIAIETRR
+580 QLIEIETRR
-589 LGPENLR
+589 LGTENPR
-596 TIRAMANLASAVSL
+596 TIRAMANLASAVSQ
-610 EGRTAEAE
+610 EGRTTEAE
-618 AMYRNVLALEQRAL
+618 AMYRNVLALEQRVL
-632 GPDHPQTIATM
+632 GADHPQTIATM
-643 HNLANRLDEQGRYVD
+643 HNLANRFDEQGHYPE

-668 IETRVL
+668 IEQRVL

-682 DTMTTLANDLHYGES
+682 DTMTTLANCLHYGES
-697 RTADAEALYRKS
+697 RTADAEVLYRKS
-709 LEIELRTLGPEHP
+709 LEIELRTVGPEHP
-722 NTIRTK
+722 NTVRTQ
-728 EGLANVLSSE
+728 EGLANVLSTE
-738 GHYAESEKMH
+738 GHYAEAEEMH
-748 GEILSVRLRTLGPDH
+748 RRILDVRQRTLGPDH
-763 TDTLLSKYNL
+763 ADTLLSKYNL
-773 ADVVAHQGRFPE
+773 AEVVARQGRFPE

-802 PENADTL
+802 AEHADTM

-822 GRYQEAEAMA
+822 GRYQEAEVMA
-832 RRTFDTQVRV
+832 RHTFDTQVRV
-842 LGPQQADTVNTL
+842 LGPQQADTINTL
-854 QVLGTAMVH
+854 QVLGTALVYDRH
-863 NHRYAEAKK
+863 YPEAKK
-872 LFGDTIEQVSHTPGA
+872 LFSDTIEQMSQTPGA

-902 ANDRAEAIRHLRD
+902 ANDRAEAVRHLRE
-915 AIAHGYKDIDHM
+915 AIDHGYKDIDHM
-927 RIDEDLKALR
+927 RIDEDLKSLR

-943 ALLREAE
+943 VLLRE
-950 GGAGRK
+950 GQRTAGRK

>member
-1 VITLENLPDPIERP
+1 M
-15 NVNPD
+15 NPD
-20 GDPAPAFDRQSPE
+20 GDPAPAFDRHSLK
-33 PKADLTMDAGTDVTI
+33 PKADATMDATDLTL
-48 DAVSAAV
+48 DAASADV
-55 LTSPALGSIGRY
+55 LTSSDLGSIGRY
-67 RLLSQL
+67 RLLSKL

-197 VVEVDGKPLPR
+197 VVGVDDKPLPR

-220 QSSDETNVTRLG
+220 QSNDETNVTRLG

-246 DPNVLDVDTRTDV
+246 DPDFLDVDTRTDV

-276 DPRKWRSKPFDEILR
+276 DPKQWRKKPFHEMLR

-308 NQKTLTATAEKRQTD
+308 DHATLTATAEKRQTG

-342 VERDRGRRYGTPSDL
+342 LERDRARRYGAPSEL
-357 AADILHYLKN
+357 AADILHYLKH

-372 RPASATYRLRK
+372 RPASATYRLTK

-405 GVTEFLQVQRVTRER
+405 GVTEFLQLRRVSRER
-420 DRASRITDFM
+420 DRANRITDFM

-441 ARGNSVTAREILDKA
+441 TRGNSVTAREILDKA
-456 SHDINTGLAKDPEV
+456 SHDINAGLATDPEV

-488 SRAHALAESAME
+488 SRAHTLAESVLE
-500 NRRHLLGAGNSK
+500 NRRRLLGPGHRK
-512 TLQSQNQ
+512 TLESQNQ
-519 LAWILDREGRDAEA
+519 LAWILDREGRDPEA
-533 EKLVR
+533 EKSLR
-538 PALETER
+538 PTLETER

-556 EAMDHLATILER
+556 EATDHLATILER
-568 LGNYQ
+568 LGNFQ

-580 EVIAIETRR
+580 ELVEIETRR
-589 LGPENLR
+589 LGPENPR
-596 TIRAMANLASAVSL
+596 TIRAMANLATAISL
-610 EGRTAEAE
+610 EGRTAESE
-618 AMYRNVLALEQRAL
+618 AMYRKVLALEQRVL

-643 HNLANRLDEQGRYVD
+643 HNLANRLDEQGRYVE
-658 AEELYRQTLA
+658 AEDLYRQTLA

-709 LEIELRTLGPEHP
+709 LEIELRTLGPDHP
-722 NTIRTK
+722 NTVRTQ

-748 GEILSVRLRTLGPDH
+748 REVLSFRLRTLGPDH
-763 TDTLLSKYNL
+763 ADTLLSRYNL
-773 ADVVAHQGRFPE
+773 ADVVTHQGRFPE
-785 AEKLF
+785 AEKLLD
-790 RETLADQTRVLG
+790 ETLADQIRVLG
-802 PENADTL
+802 PENADTM

-816 GVLIKE
+816 GVLIKQ
-822 GRYQEAEAMA
+822 GRYQEAETLA
-832 RRTFDTQVRV
+832 RRTFDTQLRV
-842 LGPQQADTVNTL
+842 LGPQQDDTINTL
-854 QVLGTAMVH
+854 QMLGTALVY
-863 NHRYAEAKK
+863 NHHYPEAKK
-872 LFGDTIEQVSHTPGA
+872 LFGDTIERISQTPGA
-887 SVFQAWYNFACVAAA
+887 SVFLAWYNFACVAAA
-902 ANDRAEAIRHLRD
+902 AKDRGEAVHHLRE

-927 RIDEDLKALR
+927 RIDEDLKSLHS
-937 GDPGFE
+937 DPRFD
-943 ALLREAE
+943 ALLK
-950 GGAGRK
+950 GSQTPAGRK